1 MILWSVRFSNG
12 SNESEH
18 ATWFDDKDKAK
29 KFVQFLSDYDSAE
42 SIERDGKAIIDSHI
56 VNTPAEIVSLLNH
69 E

>member
-12 SNESEH
+12 SNKSEH

-29 KFVQFLSDYDSAE
+29 KFVEFLTDYETAE
-42 SIERDGKAIIDSHI
+42 SIETDGKTIIDSHI

>member
-12 SNESEH
+12 SNESKH